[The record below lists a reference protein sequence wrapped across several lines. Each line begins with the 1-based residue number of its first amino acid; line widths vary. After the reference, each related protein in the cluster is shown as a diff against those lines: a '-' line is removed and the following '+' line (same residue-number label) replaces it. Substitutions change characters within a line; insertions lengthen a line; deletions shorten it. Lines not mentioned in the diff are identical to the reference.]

1 MAIGSGAGAY
11 FGISAESTWGTYVA
25 PTRFLPGNFTVKAE
39 HQTVPVGGYAAA
51 GRLGPVDEI
60 ETLLW
65 GTGHYEG
72 EVLRTGMGLLL
83 QHVTGGSAVPV
94 QQAATTAYL
103 QTHVVGDNYGKGLS
117 AQAVVPNTAGTLY
130 PFTLYGSKVAS
141 ATFSCAKGESLKV
154 AVDLWGKKMDQVQTA
169 AASGYT
175 ATQAALPFNWTQMNL
190 KLGTF
195 NSEAATSGVKGVS
208 VTIGR
213 SMNADDS
220 FYAGGQGYPSEPVMS
235 AGDLA
240 SLIPITGTVDIDLM
254 TKAEF
259 VDRFMGH
266 TNTSL
271 LWDFIHSTAI
281 ASTYYPTWS
290 LQTPKV
296 YFDTTGIDVSGANV
310 INASVPFKAFV
321 DTTNGYATM
330 KYMSTDTAI

>member
-1 MAIGSGAGAY
+1 M
-11 FGISAESTWGTYVA
+11 
-25 PTRFLPGNFTVKAE
+25 
-39 HQTVPVGGYAAA
+39 
-51 GRLGPVDEI
+51 
-60 ETLLW
+60 
-65 GTGHYEG
+65 
-72 EVLRTGMGLLL
+72 
-83 QHVTGGSAVPV
+83 
-94 QQAATTAYL
+94 
-103 QTHVVGDNYGKGLS
+103 GDNYGKGLS

-154 AVDLWGKKMDQVQTA
+154 AVDLWGMKMDQVQTA